1 MTKIP
6 YKINLSEDELPK
18 YWQNIRPY
26 MQEAPDPFIN
36 PVIFKPCTADDLR
49 PVFCDELI
57 EQELDNTNKFIEIP
71 EEIRDRLFERF
82 FRADEARADNGHFGL
97 GLSIA
102 HSIVTNHS
110 GKITVERQGDKNV
123 FSVMLPVTFHK

>member
-36 PVIFKPCTADDLR
+36 PVTLSLIHISEPTR
-49 PVFCDELI
+49 P
-57 EQELDNTNKFIEIP
+57 
-71 EEIRDRLFERF
+71 
-82 FRADEARADNGHFGL
+82 
-97 GLSIA
+97 
-102 HSIVTNHS
+102 
-110 GKITVERQGDKNV
+110 
-123 FSVMLPVTFHK
+123 